1 MIHVRAISPSHIT
14 PGLIEALDDNA
25 GVVNLVVL
33 PGAARHPAGD
43 AIQFDV
49 ITAEANGVLRRLRD
63 LGIDR
68 TGSITIDPVEASIS
82 DIAARAEGREPPSEN
97 FAPIWETVIARIHS
111 LGNYPP
117 SWYVLLAIAGLI
129 AAQGILTN
137 SQILIVGAMIVG
149 PEYYAVASVAL
160 GVNRREHPRI
170 RQGLRAL
177 VVGFLLAIVASL
189 LFSLVVRGF
198 GLEPKAFGSGIT
210 PVSDLINSPNFFSVV
225 VAVLAGIV
233 GVVSLAESRANTLIG
248 VFVSVTTIPAAA
260 DVGVSTVF
268 ERWNEAW
275 GSLEQLL
282 LNLVLL
288 VIVGAIALN
297 FTRRFWIRMHRRAEA
312 R

>member
-1 MIHVRAISPSHIT
+1 VIHVRAVSPSHIT
-14 PGLIEALDDNA
+14 PGLVDVLDGNP
-25 GVVNLVVL
+25 GVLNLVVL
-33 PGAARHPAGD
+33 PGAARNPAGD
-43 AIQFDV
+43 ALQFDV
-49 ITAEANGVLRRLRD
+49 ITAEANRVLSQLRD

-68 TGSITIDPVEASIS
+68 SGSITIDTVEVSIS
-82 DIAARAEGREPPSEN
+82 DVAARAEGRERPGEN
-97 FAPIWETVIARIHS
+97 FSPIWETVIARIHS

-117 SWYVLLAIAGLI
+117 SWYALLAIAGLI

-160 GVNRREHPRI
+160 GINRRERPRI
-170 RQGLRAL
+170 RHGLRAL

-189 LFSLVVRGF
+189 LFALIVRGF
-198 GLEPKAFGSGIT
+198 GLEPRAYGAGIT
-210 PVSDLINSPNFFSVV
+210 PVSDLINTPNFFSVV

-268 ERWNEAW
+268 GRWNEAW

-282 LNLVLL
+282 LNLGLL
-288 VIVGAIALN
+288 IIVGAIALDV
-297 FTRRFWIRMHRRAEA
+297 TRRFWIRRHRRAEA